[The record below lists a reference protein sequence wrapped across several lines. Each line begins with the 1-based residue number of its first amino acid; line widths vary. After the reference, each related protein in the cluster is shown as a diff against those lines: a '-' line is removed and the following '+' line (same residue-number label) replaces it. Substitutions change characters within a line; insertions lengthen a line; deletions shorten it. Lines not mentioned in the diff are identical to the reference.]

1 MCIAVPMKI
10 VAIEDFQAI
19 VEADGIRRE
28 ADLRLLPEVAI
39 GDYVLVHAGFA
50 IERLDPQAAR
60 ETLELIREILSLEAS

>member
-1 MCIAVPMKI
+1 MKI